1 MLRSLAIAA
10 LWATTALAQK
20 CTLENKCPEDAPCC
34 GQFGDCGV
42 GAFCL
47 GGCDPRM
54 SFNLESCMPHPVC
67 KDRTTKFDN
76 LDRVQDISKFLG
88 DPKTA
93 DWVSQGE
100 PVINDGTVL
109 LTMPKGSVG
118 TVISSTDYM
127 WYGNVKARMKTSRGR
142 GVVTAFILFSDVKDE
157 IDYEWVGVDL
167 ETAQTNYY
175 FQGITNYTNSENITD
190 LSDSFKNWH
199 DYEMRWTPDKIDWV
213 VDGKT
218 ERTVER
224 KYTFNATSNQY
235 EFPQTPARVQLS
247 LWPGGLAS
255 NAKGTIDWAGG
266 EIDWNAPDIQDPGF
280 FYASVD
286 SVEVECYSASS
297 GAGTNKNKS
306 YSYDNLAGT
315 NNTVVDGD
323 KDTVLGSLMAS
334 GLDPDVGKK
343 KEKESKSKDSS
354 STKTDSEEKPKNT
367 AAQIPGGGSV
377 GQDHSDE
384 GDSSDDS
391 GDDSSSGGS
400 SSGDSGDSGSTSANT
415 ADCDVSSFHADC
427 NGDKSSSSD
436 SSKDGDGEGSA
447 PRAGAS
453 ALAVIIA
460 ACALFWL

>member
-1 MLRSLAIAA
+1 
-10 LWATTALAQK
+10 
-20 CTLENKCPEDAPCC
+20 
-34 GQFGDCGV
+34 
-42 GAFCL
+42 
-47 GGCDPRM
+47 
-54 SFNLESCMPHPVC
+54 MPHPVC

-266 EIDWNAPDIQDPGF
+266 EIDWNAADIQDPGF

-315 NNTVVDGD
+315 NDTVVDGD

-343 KEKESKSKDSS
+343 KEKESKSKDS

-391 GDDSSSGGS
+391 GNDNGSGGS
-400 SSGDSGDSGSTSANT
+400 SGGDGGDSGSAPANT

-427 NGDKSSSSD
+427 NGDKSSSSE

>member
-1 MLRSLAIAA
+1 MLRSLAIVGLLAA
-10 LWATTALAQK
+10 STVAQK
-20 CTLENKCPEDAPCC
+20 CSATQKCPQDAPCC
-34 GQFGDCGV
+34 GQYGDCGV

-47 GGCDPRM
+47 GGCDPRF
-54 SFNLESCMPHPVC
+54 SFSLDACMPHPVC
-67 KDRTTKFDN
+67 QDRTTKFDN

-100 PVINDGTVL
+100 PVINDGSLL

-167 ETAQTNYY
+167 NTAQTNFY
-175 FQGITNYTNSENITD
+175 FQGITNYTNSANVTD
-190 LSDSFKNWH
+190 VTDTFQNWH
-199 DYEMRWTPDKIDWV
+199 TYEIDWTPDKIDWV

-224 KYTFNATSNQY
+224 KYTFNSTSNQY

-266 EIDWNAPDIQDPGF
+266 EIDWSATDIKNNGF
-280 FYASVD
+280 FYATIDSVD
-286 SVEVECYSASS
+286 VECYKTDKPP
-297 GAGTNKNKS
+297 GTNSGKS
-306 YSYDNLAGT
+306 YYYDNEVGT

-323 KDTVLGSLMAS
+323 KDTVLASFMAS
-334 GLDPDVGKK
+334 GLNPDAGK
-343 KEKESKSKDSS
+343 KESKSSGSQTSDA
-354 STKTDSEEKPKNT
+354 EEPTNT
-367 AAQIPGGGSV
+367 AAQIPGGGNGAS
-377 GQDHSDE
+377 GQDHSD
-384 GDSSDDS
+384 
-391 GDDSSSGGS
+391 DDSSGGNGGSGGDGG
-400 SSGDSGDSGSTSANT
+400 SGGNAPAATGS
-415 ADCDVSSFHADC
+415 CDVSSFHANC
-427 NGDKSSSSD
+427 NSGSGSSDSSSD
-436 SSKDGDGEGSA
+436 SSKEGDGEGSA
-447 PRAGAS
+447 TRSGAS

>member
-1 MLRSLAIAA
+1 
-10 LWATTALAQK
+10 
-20 CTLENKCPEDAPCC
+20 
-34 GQFGDCGV
+34 
-42 GAFCL
+42 
-47 GGCDPRM
+47 
-54 SFNLESCMPHPVC
+54 
-67 KDRTTKFDN
+67 
-76 LDRVQDISKFLG
+76 
-88 DPKTA
+88 
-93 DWVSQGE
+93 
-100 PVINDGTVL
+100 
-109 LTMPKGSVG
+109 
-118 TVISSTDYM
+118 
-127 WYGNVKARMKTSRGR
+127 
-142 GVVTAFILFSDVKDE
+142 
-157 IDYEWVGVDL
+157 
-167 ETAQTNYY
+167 
-175 FQGITNYTNSENITD
+175 
-190 LSDSFKNWH
+190 
-199 DYEMRWTPDKIDWV
+199 MRWTPDKIEWV

-286 SVEVECYSASS
+286 SVEVKCYSASS
-297 GAGTNKNKS
+297 GPGTNKNKS

-323 KDTVLGSLMAS
+323 KDTVLGSLSAS
-334 GLDPDVGKK
+334 GLNPDLGKK
-343 KEKESKSKDSS
+343 KEKESKTGKESSS
-354 STKTDSEEKPKNT
+354 STDDEEKPKNT

-391 GDDSSSGGS
+391 GNDSGSG
-400 SSGDSGDSGSTSANT
+400 GDSGDSGSAPANT